1 MMYTFLDSFIVYLK
15 VEKNASPRT
24 IESYQ
29 NDLWQFIDF
38 MARERKVPVTALEP
52 QLVNHLAVRKHLA
65 QLQLSGL
72 KRSTIARKMAS
83 LRAFY
88 RYLSREEL
96 IKSNPLTF
104 VSTPKIEKRLPEV
117 LSQDGAWALVQAPDL
132 NTPSGLR
139 DRAILEILYAC
150 GLRVSELVGLDTGD
164 VDLDMGYARVMG
176 KGSKERIVPIGSYA
190 VEALKGYLSAGRH
203 LLAKSGSVPA
213 IFLNKSGGR
222 LSARS
227 IRNIVEK
234 YVQMICIQCKVS
246 PHTLR
251 HSFATHLLDG
261 GADLRSV
268 QELLGHVKMSTTQIY
283 THISKDRLLAVY
295 EKSHPRA

>member
-1 MMYTFLDSFIVYLK
+1 MMYTFLDSFIIYLK

-29 NDLWQFIDF
+29 HDLWQFIDF
-38 MARERKVPVTALEP
+38 MAQELKVPGTALEP
-52 QLVNHLAVRKHLA
+52 QQVNHLAIRKHLA
-65 QLQLSGL
+65 RLQLSGL
-72 KRSTIARKMAS
+72 KRTTIARKMAS
-83 LRAFY
+83 LRAFF
-88 RYLSREEL
+88 RYLSREEVVT
-96 IKSNPLTF
+96 SNPLTY
-104 VSTPKIEKRLPEV
+104 VSTPKTEKRLPEV
-117 LSQDGAWALVQAPDL
+117 LSQDGAWALVQAPDVK
-132 NTPSGLR
+132 TPSGLR

-164 VDLDMGYARVMG
+164 VDLSLGYARVMG
-176 KGSKERIVPIGSYA
+176 KGSKERVVPIGSYA
-190 VEALKGYLSAGRH
+190 VKALHGYLSAGRH
-203 LLAKSGSVPA
+203 LLAKSVVTQA
-213 IFLNKSGGR
+213 LFLNKSGTR

-227 IRNIVEK
+227 VRNIVEK
-234 YVQMICIQCKVS
+234 YVQMVSIKCKVS

-283 THISKDRLLAVY
+283 THISRERLLQVY

>member
-1 MMYTFLDSFIVYLK
+1 MMYTFLDSFIIYLK

-38 MARERKVPVTALEP
+38 MAKELKVPAAALEP
-52 QLVNHLAVRKHLA
+52 QQVNHLIVRKHLG

-72 KRSTIARKMAS
+72 KRSSIARKMAS
-83 LRAFY
+83 LRALF
-88 RYLSREEL
+88 RYLSREEM
-96 IKSNPLTF
+96 IKTNPLTF

-117 LSQDGAWALVQAPDL
+117 LSQDGAWALVQAPAL

-150 GLRVSELVGLDTGD
+150 GVRVSELVGLDTGD
-164 VDLDMGYARVMG
+164 VDLGLEYARVMG
-176 KGSKERIVPIGSYA
+176 KGSKERVVPIGSYA
-190 VEALKGYLSAGRH
+190 IKALKMYLSSGRH
-203 LLAKSGSVPA
+203 LLAKSGSVQA
-213 IFLNKSGGR
+213 LFLNKRGSR

-227 IRNIVEK
+227 VRNIVEK
-234 YVQMICIQCKVS
+234 YVQLASIKGKVS

-283 THISKDRLLAVY
+283 THISKERLLAVY